1 MSSRPSW
8 GVSGGAMLSSQV
20 PEQTINFHQTL
31 RPFEEPLRSFDQT
44 MRPSHH
50 SMRLSQQIKPR
61 ARQSVDFSKEIRP
74 TSQRPRQSLQ
84 TPSKEQRPPQRA
96 HQRPRPT
103 LQPSL
108 REHRSSERQPRR
120 SKPRQ
125 PSQHRTQ
132 PPQPTLD
139 QTIAPRRGLSLSE
152 LATDPKSKRSGR
164 QYSTRPSLE
173 VSLGLPHGSEKTAG
187 GPPQGRLSSV
197 QRREIM
203 DRVGRSVKK
212 VMSSML
218 PGDKNN
224 ELWKTKF
231 QKKNTSYYV
240 DETSVK
246 PGQTRF
252 CCVSHTHAT
261 VDEIM
266 SLFIPTDVDS
276 VLHNNKLVFDNVIDA
291 KIVSVLRRPTRQ
303 RPMNSLY
310 LRYSTFQTP
319 GPLANREM
327 CVAVATDMFRQPD
340 GSTIGYCLWDSVD
353 DLEFLK
359 AVKQPGFDV
368 CTMFRSGFFFRHP
381 GRRDSTTGDSM
392 QGQTK
397 MIYMVGLETGAWASG
412 LTARL
417 QMEKYGSVLE
427 RLRTHFRRKYLDP
440 STFVIKTQWESKC
453 AAKSCKQCDKT
464 FQVLSNRV
472 NCHACGHVVCRSC
485 VSKESVEV
493 HTVGLVPIHVCFW
506 CLEKAGLPA
515 PASTRKTRTSLRQ
528 RRHQSETASTFR
540 QTISVVYTDVASDED
555 TDDGEW
561 AITTMGVPVRPSRM
575 AAYV

>member
-1 MSSRPSW
+1 MSRKARPSW
-8 GVSGGAMLSSQV
+8 GVAGDARMSSLE
-20 PEQTINFHQTL
+20 PEETINFHQTL
-31 RPFEEPLRSFDQT
+31 RPFEQT
-44 MRPSHH
+44 MRPSQ

-61 ARQSVDFSKEIRP
+61 PRQSVDFSKEIRP
-74 TSQRPRQSLQ
+74 SQRPR
-84 TPSKEQRPPQRA
+84 PS
-96 HQRPRPT
+96 

-108 REHRSSERQPRR
+108 KEHRPSERVQQLRRRSKAQERQP
-120 SKPRQ
+120 
-125 PSQHRTQ
+125 
-132 PPQPTLD
+132 PPLD
-139 QTIAPRRGLSLSE
+139 QTSGIAPRRGLTLSE
-152 LATDPKSKRSGR
+152 LSTDHKKKTSNR
-164 QYSTRPSLE
+164 TRPSLE
-173 VSLGLPHGSEKTAG
+173 VSLGLPKNDKSI
-187 GPPQGRLSSV
+187 PQGRLSSA
-197 QRREIM
+197 QRREITE
-203 DRVGRSVKK
+203 RVGKSVKK
-212 VMSSML
+212 IMSSML

-224 ELWKTKF
+224 ELWKKKI
-231 QKKNTSYYV
+231 QKKNVAYYV

-266 SLFIPTDVDS
+266 GLFIPTDVDS
-276 VLHNNKLVFDNVIDA
+276 VLHNNKLIFDNLLDA
-291 KIVSVLRRPTRQ
+291 KIVSVLRRPSRQ
-303 RPMNSLY
+303 RPMNSIY
-310 LRYSTFQTP
+310 LRYSTIQTP
-319 GPLANREM
+319 GPLANRET

-353 DLEFLK
+353 DLEYLR
-359 AVKQPGFDV
+359 AVKQPGFEPLS
-368 CTMFRSGFFFRHP
+368 MFRSGFFFRHS
-381 GRRDSTTGDSM
+381 GRREGDANK
-392 QGQTK
+392 GTK
-397 MIYMVGLETGAWASG
+397 LIYMVGMESAWASG

-417 QMEKYGSVLE
+417 NMEKHGATLE
-427 RLRTHFRRKYLDP
+427 NLRAHFRRKYLDP

-453 AAKSCKQCDKT
+453 AAKSCKQCDKQ

-485 VSKESVEV
+485 VSKETVDV
-493 HTVGLVPIHVCFW
+493 HTVGRVPIHVCFW

-515 PASTRKTRTSLRQ
+515 PSSVRKTRSSLRQ
-528 RRHQSETASTFR
+528 RRHDSETASAFR

>member
-8 GVSGGAMLSSQV
+8 GVSGGALLSSQV
-20 PEQTINFHQTL
+20 PEQTINFHKTL
-31 RPFEEPLRSFDQT
+31 RPFEEPLRFFDQT
-44 MRPSHH
+44 MRPSHQ

-74 TSQRPRQSLQ
+74 ATQRSRQSLQ
-84 TPSKEQRPPQRA
+84 PSQRVQQRPHPLA
-96 HQRPRPT
+96 
-103 LQPSL
+103 QPSL
-108 REHRSSERQPRR
+108 REPRSSERPPRR

-125 PSQHRTQ
+125 PSQ
-132 PPQPTLD
+132 PPQPTFD
-139 QTIAPRRGLSLSE
+139 QTIAPRRGLTLSE
-152 LATDPKSKRSGR
+152 LATEHKSKRTGR
-164 QYSTRPSLE
+164 QYSTRPSLD
-173 VSLGLPHGSEKTAG
+173 VSLGLPRGAEKTAAA
-187 GPPQGRLSSV
+187 PPQGRLSSV

-218 PGDKNN
+218 PGDKND

-231 QKKNTSYYV
+231 QKKNTSYYA

-303 RPMNSLY
+303 RPMHSLY

-319 GPLANREM
+319 GPLANRDM

-340 GSTIGYCLWDSVD
+340 GSTIGYCMWDSVD
-353 DLEFLK
+353 DLEFLDT
-359 AVKQPGFDV
+359 VKQPGFDV

-381 GRRDSTTGDSM
+381 GRTTGDSM

-417 QMEKYGSVLE
+417 RMEKHGSTLE
-427 RLRTHFRRKYLDP
+427 RVRTHFRRKYLDP
-440 STFVIKTQWESKC
+440 STFVIKTEWESKC

-515 PASTRKTRTSLRQ
+515 PASTRKTRASLRQ
-528 RRHQSETASTFR
+528 RRHQSETASAFR
-540 QTISVVYTDVASDED
+540 QTISVVYTDVGSDED